1 MTGLSAA
8 SASNRQIYHGIM
20 ALSEEAARGW
30 HARQASARSAVRA
43 KRPRPVSASR
53 VLYSKAR
60 AQQRSDNELSDLRQ
74 QGRGDGRV
82 LVWSKWKTIGMH
94 IMAAGPR

>member
-30 HARQASARSAVRA
+30 HARQASARYLRAAPCGRNDHAPSDLLQVRA
-43 KRPRPVSASR
+43 
-53 VLYSKAR
+53 
-60 AQQRSDNELSDLRQ
+60 QRSDNELSDLRQ

-82 LVWSKWKTIGMH
+82 LVWSKW
-94 IMAAGPR
+94 

>member
-1 MTGLSAA
+1 MTGSLSAA

-43 KRPRPVSASR
+43 KRPRAPSD
-53 VLYSKAR
+53 LLQAR
-60 AQQRSDNELSDLRQ
+60 AQRSDNELSDLRQ

-82 LVWSKWKTIGMH
+82 LVWSKW
-94 IMAAGPR
+94 